1 MLESLSTAVSSGI
14 EKIGNGIEKF
24 NNFDFKSFGEKIAEL
39 DKPLSLIK
47 EGAEIDKIEYD
58 DNGNAYK
65 KNGELLPNTAYEIN
79 GYRYKTDEQGRI
91 VEASGNLK
99 ITERDNRKVINEPME
114 NIGKGDEKETD
125 DRGHLIGDQFD
136 GSNKLENLVPM
147 DANLN
152 RGEFKALENRLAKA
166 VQEGK
171 EVTIKVE
178 PQYSGDS
185 HRPDSFVVT
194 YSIDGEESVVF
205 FENKGVDQ
213 NES

>member
-1 MLESLSTAVSSGI
+1 MLGTLSAAVSSGI

-24 NNFDFKSFGEKIAEL
+24 NNFDFKSFSEKLANL
-39 DKPLSLIK
+39 DKPLNI
-47 EGAEIDKIEYD
+47 ERTETDKVEYD
-58 DNGNAYK
+58 DNGNPYK
-65 KNGELLPNTAYEIN
+65 VNGELLPNATYEIN
-79 GYRYKTDEQGRI
+79 GYRYKTDENGRI
-91 VEASGNLK
+91 VEASGTLK
-99 ITERDNRKVINEPME
+99 ITERENRKVINESME
-114 NIGKGDEKETD
+114 SIGKGDEKETD

-152 RGEFKALENRLAKA
+152 RGEYKALENRLAKA

-194 YSIDGEESVVF
+194 YTIDGEESVVI
-205 FENKGVDQ
+205 FENKGAEQ